1 MRSSV
6 SPHRAAARLAS
17 ALLAALALG
26 ACSTLPP
33 PALPARESLRD
44 FALEAR
50 FALRVSRP
58 DAAPQTAGGRLSWE
72 HRRGNDRILIANPL
86 GYGVA
91 EIETTPA
98 LSRLRTADGTI
109 RESADADELMEAATG
124 ERLPVAR
131 LPAWLLGR
139 SSSTSYIERDGQ
151 QRPTS
156 LSEAGWRIDYAYDD
170 AAAGALPT
178 RITLRR
184 ADDVE
189 LRLRIEEWREAP

>member
-1 MRSSV
+1 MPR
-6 SPHRAAARLAS
+6 RAAVRLAC
-17 ALLAALALG
+17 ALLAGIALS

-33 PALPARESLRD
+33 PPLPARENLRD
-44 FALEAR
+44 FALEGR
-50 FALRVSRP
+50 FALRVSRA

-72 HRRGNDRILIANPL
+72 HRGGNDRILIANPL

-98 LSRLRTADGTI
+98 LSRLRTADGKI

-124 ERLPVAR
+124 ERLPVSR

-139 SSSTSYIERDGQ
+139 SSAGTLLIERDEQ

-156 LSEAGWRIDYAYDD
+156 LSEAGWQIDYAYDD
-170 AAAGALPT
+170 LAATALPA

-184 ADDVE
+184 ADEIE

>member
-1 MRSSV
+1 MKLAFSTRG
-6 SPHRAAARLAS
+6 AARLFAGLFAGVILS
-17 ALLAALALG
+17 G
-26 ACSTLPP
+26 CSTLPQP
-33 PALPARESLRD
+33 PAPARDSLHD
-44 FALEAR
+44 FALDAR

-58 DAAPQTAGGRLSWE
+58 DEAVQTAGGRLSWE
-72 HRRGNDRILIANPL
+72 HRAGKDRILIANPL

-98 LSRLRTADGTI
+98 LSRLRTADGKI
-109 RESADADELMEAATG
+109 RESADAEELMAAATG

-139 SSSTSYIERDGQ
+139 SSAPANIQRDSQ
-151 QRPTS
+151 QRPS
-156 LSEAGWRIDYAYDD
+156 RLHEARWQIDYAYDD
-170 AAAGALPT
+170 DSASALPT

-184 ADDVE
+184 ADEIE

>member
-1 MRSSV
+1 MK
-6 SPHRAAARLAS
+6 PLAPKHQGAARLAIALLAS
-17 ALLAALALG
+17 ALLT
-26 ACSTLPP
+26 ACSSLPP
-33 PALPARESLRD
+33 PPAPARDSLRD

-58 DAAPQTAGGRLSWE
+58 DEAPQTAGGRLSWA
-72 HRRGNDRILIANPL
+72 HHAGNNRILIANPL

-98 LSRLRTADGTI
+98 LSRLRTADGKI

-124 ERLPVAR
+124 ERLPVSR

-139 SSSTSYIERDGQ
+139 SSGTYMQRDAQ

-156 LSEAGWRIDYAYDD
+156 LHEAGWQIDYAYDD
-170 AAAGALPT
+170 SSASALPA

-184 ADDVE
+184 ADEIE
-189 LRLRIEEWREAP
+189 LRLRIEEWRETP